1 MLEDN
6 SQSSE
11 YKVLVKRIEDLQ
23 KTKTA
28 LHQEIIKNQIE
39 YEQRIHEVKIFNS
52 LTYLKYIYLTNLK
65 LIKNTIKFIFLYFYL
80 VFKSVHT
87 K

>member
-52 LTYLKYIYLTNLK
+52 SKLLKYTLK
-65 LIKNTIKFIFLYFYL
+65 
-80 VFKSVHT
+80 
-87 K
+87 